1 MVNKKKLNLQFGAEI
16 KELIVEPQAQEF
28 KSTDGIEYSYEQYK
42 TNPTIAKLMTKGF
55 QYNQSSNSHLK
66 AKKKTNGGIHTSINK
81 FLKWIEEI
89 NYTGE
94 LDRNLLLNYQNFL
107 KKNCSSWST
116 YSYYTVIARICVVL
130 IEKQLL
136 PVFIVPKNIP
146 IQQAKNASKAGQT
159 IASVVNFSGNK
170 LSADDINEK
179 VLSIIINA
187 VWEQTFVFFDML
199 EKGDE
204 IIQNNDNQ
212 FILYD
217 KYMNREQALFGII
230 KNMYIEFKGL
240 SNQYTFSTRF
250 KGYENKTFV
259 DLMNKYVTANINNR
273 WHICGEEIGSY
284 LYPSKNLVNCI
295 LILLTASQVNPES
308 AAYLAFDCLQSDIN
322 EDVSRLSWIKHRA
335 GGIQKS
341 IPFPNGKSVRSKTI
355 PNIITL
361 FKKHSTLLRKESP
374 NDLQSKLLIWK
385 GYQIG
390 RIDKIQ
396 SYTSFG
402 KSELKVLLNIIKNN
416 LIEKNI
422 DSTEYHIAIKSC
434 TELTLSLIRSTAIN
448 VSSKRLNRDISNVA
462 IMDGRKSETAL
473 VEHYLN
479 NASTKESFDQQ
490 IRESQNLMY
499 DWVNSKPII
508 VPEDETKIV
517 SQLNVSKEVAH
528 ELIRDEFN
536 NGYGASLINHN
547 VIIIDSPLNALRMIQ
562 WLEKLE
568 SSENKMLIINP
579 DRWNNIYL
587 PQKKLFNEALN
598 LMSKKSK
605 SEAFKMNKEI
615 NLPFPEVL

>member
-1 MVNKKKLNLQFGAEI
+1 MANKKKLNLQFGAEI
-16 KELIVEPQAQEF
+16 KELIIEPQAQQF

-42 TNPTIAKLMTKGF
+42 TNPTIVKLMTKGF
-55 QYNQSSNSHLK
+55 QYTQSPNSNIK
-66 AKKKTNGGIHTSINK
+66 AKKKTNGGIHTAISK
-81 FLKWIEEI
+81 FLKWINEI
-89 NYTGE
+89 NYTGK

-107 KKNCSSWST
+107 KQNCSSWST

-130 IEKQLL
+130 IEKKLL

-146 IQQAKNASKAGQT
+146 IQQAKNSSKAGQT

-179 VLSIIINA
+179 VLSIIINE
-187 VWEQTFVFFDML
+187 VWEQIFVFFDML
-199 EKGDE
+199 EKGSE

-212 FILYD
+212 FVPYD
-217 KYMNREQALFGII
+217 KSLNREQALYGII

-240 SNQYTFSTRF
+240 SNKYTFPTRF
-250 KGYENKTFV
+250 KGYENQTFIK
-259 DLMNKYVTANINNR
+259 LMNKYVTANINNG
-273 WHICGEEIGSY
+273 WHICGEEINSY
-284 LYPSKNLVNCI
+284 LYPTKNLVNCI

-308 AAYLAFDCLQSDIN
+308 AAHLEFDCLQSDIN

-341 IPFPNGKSVRSKTI
+341 IPFPNGKSIKSKTI
-355 PNIITL
+355 PNIIRL
-361 FKKHSTLLRKESP
+361 FKKHSTLLRKEAP

-390 RIDKIQ
+390 RIDKIK

-416 LIEKNI
+416 LIKKNI
-422 DSTEYHIAIKSC
+422 DSPEYQIAIKSC
-434 TELTLSLIRSTAIN
+434 TELTLSLIRSTSIN
-448 VSSKRLNRDISNVA
+448 ISSKRLNRDISSVA

-479 NASTKESFDQQ
+479 NASTKEAFDQQ
-490 IRESQNLMY
+490 IKESQNLMY

-508 VPEDETKIV
+508 IPEDENQIV
-517 SQLNVSKEVAH
+517 AQLNVSKEVAQ
-528 ELIRDEFN
+528 ELINDEFN
-536 NGYGASLINHN
+536 NGYGASLVNHT

-568 SSENKMLIINP
+568 YSENKMLIINP

-605 SEAFKMNKEI
+605 SEALKMNKEI
-615 NLPFPEVL
+615 SLPFPEVL